1 MFIADNWKDYEVID
15 GKKEGRLAGDG
26 VFDYE
31 YLFKYAKKYT
41 PVINAILETNSEDNF
56 KNTAEKILSIWDS
69 TVTE

>member
-1 MFIADNWKDYEVID
+1 MSICLSMLKN
-15 GKKEGRLAGDG
+15 
-26 VFDYE
+26 
-31 YLFKYAKKYT
+31 T